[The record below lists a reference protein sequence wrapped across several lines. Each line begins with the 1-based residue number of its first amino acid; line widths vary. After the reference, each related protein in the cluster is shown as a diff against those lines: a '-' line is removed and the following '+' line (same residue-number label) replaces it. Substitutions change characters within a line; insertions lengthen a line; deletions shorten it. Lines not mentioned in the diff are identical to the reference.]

1 MYFAAFLAVVA
12 KNPDPCHTDPCY
24 APKAYDCP
32 MRRLA
37 LEYANVTLGHY
48 ISYFPPLSASR
59 SSVPYPASNLL
70 FLFVPSIVVHCLPE
84 RCLHPVNRALSTG
97 PSANLLAV
105 FQDLNLTGGCGD
117 VPPPPAQHQN
127 ATAAEPSVLP
137 SAAGLEI
144 FVATDGSDA
153 TGDGTIG
160 APYATV
166 HKAQAVA
173 RASNGKGTRGFYF
186 CSGFKSR
193 KNVY

>member
-12 KNPDPCHTDPCY
+12 NNPDPCHTDPCY

-37 LEYANVTLGHY
+37 LEYANVTLGHFP
-48 ISYFPPLSASR
+48 SYSPPFSASR
-59 SSVPYPASNLL
+59 SSVPYPAS
-70 FLFVPSIVVHCLPE
+70 FLFCSSLSVVHCLLE
-84 RCLHPVNRALSTG
+84 RCLHPVNLALSTG
-97 PSANLLAV
+97 SSSNLLAV

-117 VPPPPAQHQN
+117 APPPPAQHQN
-127 ATAAEPSVLP
+127 VEQSGFPAAE
-137 SAAGLEI
+137 GLEI

-173 RASNGKGTRGFYF
+173 RASSGKGTKGFIY
-186 CSGFKSR
+186 STG
-193 KNVY
+193 